1 MSYYAGLNYMYM
13 GAFDRL
19 LEQIDAFIRK
29 YYKNEMIK
37 GLLLFVGILLFS
49 FLLTTSLEY
58 FARFGSTIR
67 TFLFFSFLTLN
78 LFVLVKYIVIPV
90 SRLFSLGKKID
101 RYQASQIIGTFFPTV
116 SDRLLN
122 TLQLNDSLDQ
132 NEGNFE
138 LIRASVAQRSA
149 LLSVVPFSSA
159 VNIRENRKYAKY
171 IVPLL
176 LILVA
181 IAVFLPRLLTQG
193 TDRVMNYGQEFKP
206 VAPFDFLLVTT
217 NLTIEEGQDLNLDLR
232 LSGSQ
237 FPEKIYLVSNQGKV
251 LMSKTGKNSAVATLK
266 KIQTNSSFYFE
277 GNDFKSRSYVINVLK
292 KASIGKLQAKL
303 VFPAYLNR
311 QAEVISNAGD
321 LCVPEGTSVEWS
333 VVTKNTS
340 QVKFSFN
347 GQTELFLTQG
357 FKTKRKVLEAA
368 RVKIELTNSQS
379 LKKDTSSFN
388 VGVTRD
394 AYPSIL
400 VDETMDSLSEGLR
413 FFSGSISDDYGL
425 KTLRFIYTIE
435 NESGK
440 KRQVSMIVSKVFGTE
455 MPFDFAVD
463 FRREDVKIKDKIEYY
478 FLVSD
483 NDGVNGSKSTKSKS
497 FIYMLPSL
505 VELNEKRDEE
515 QEASKESLTEILKK
529 AKEFQK
535 DVNRLK
541 KETLEN
547 KSNDFNKLNQVQQL
561 QAEQKSLQKSLE
573 KLQQQ
578 MEQSSE
584 EKNQLSEIDKELL
597 EKQELIN
604 DLLEQ
609 VMDDELRELLDKLE
623 ELMNKD
629 NKSEVK
635 EKLED
640 IKSSS
645 EDMKKQ
651 LDRSLEM
658 LKKLQVNE
666 KIDDIEKELKA
677 LALEEKE
684 LKSVIEKDKLTNEK
698 ALEKQEELNKKFD
711 ELKDKM
717 AEMEKL
723 NEALAK
729 PMELGNQD
737 ENKQKVTQEL
747 NKSSE
752 ELSKGKSKKAGES
765 QKSAADDM
773 EKMAEQLD
781 QMQKD
786 ANKKEQDEDI
796 NSLRSV
802 LENLMTLSFDEEAV
816 MGNFM
821 HVGDSDP
828 AYRKYGRKQR
838 SIMDDTRVVQ
848 DSLEALAKRQP
859 KIASFI
865 DKELNDIKAN
875 FSLAIED
882 VDEHRRRQLG
892 IHQQAVMT
900 SYNNLALLLNE
911 ALESMQQQMKS
922 ESKGSGSCEKPGGKG
937 KPKPGS
943 GSNPGDMKEMLKKQ
957 LEQMEKGSNP
967 GGKKP
972 DDKEGSGNS
981 GVGGM
986 GNKAI
991 AKMAAEQSAMRQRL
1005 EQIRKEMNKDGKG
1018 SGNKLNPLIDELE
1031 KQEKDLINKNFSGD
1045 FVKRQKDILSRLLE
1059 SEKALLERGFDE
1071 KRESK
1076 SGKNNNFSNQIRF
1089 DEYTK
1094 QKLNQI
1100 ELLRSVDPLFRKYY
1114 KDKANEYFNRVN

>member
-1 MSYYAGLNYMYM
+1 MYM

-58 FARFGSTIR
+58 FARFGSTVR

-78 LFVLVKYIVIPV
+78 LFVLVKYIVIPI

-149 LLSVVPFSSA
+149 VLSVVPFSSA

-237 FPEKIYLVSNQGKV
+237 FPEKVYLVSNQGKV

-266 KIQTNSSFYFE
+266 KIQTNGSFYFE
-277 GNDFKSRSYVINVLK
+277 GNDFKSRSYAINVLK

-347 GQTELFLTQG
+347 GQTELFRTQG
-357 FKTKRKVLEAA
+357 FKTKRKVLDAA

-413 FFSGSISDDYGL
+413 FFSGSVSDDYGL

-684 LKSVIEKDKLTNEK
+684 LKSAIEKDKLTNEK

-717 AEMEKL
+717 VEMEKL

-786 ANKKEQDEDI
+786 ANKKEQEEDI

-802 LENLMTLSFDEEAV
+802 LENLMTLSFDEEGV

-838 SIMDDTRVVQ
+838 SIMVDTRVVQ

-865 DKELNDIKAN
+865 DKELNDIKGN

-972 DDKEGSGNS
+972 GDKEGSGNS

-1005 EQIRKEMNKDGKG
+1005 EQMRKEMNKDGKG

>member
-1 MSYYAGLNYMYM
+1 M

-37 GLLLFVGILLFS
+37 GMLLFTGVFLLS

-58 FARFGSTIR
+58 FGQFGSIIR
-67 TFLFFSFLTLN
+67 TFLFFSFIILN
-78 LFVLVKYIVIPV
+78 IAILVKYIIIPC
-90 SRLFSLGKKID
+90 SKLFSLGKKID
-101 RYQASQIIGTFFPTV
+101 RYQASQIIGRFFPTV

-122 TLQLNDSLDQ
+122 TLQLNDSLNQ
-132 NEGNFE
+132 NEGNYE
-138 LIRASVAQRSA
+138 LIRASVAQRSV
-149 LLSVVPFSSA
+149 LLSVVPFSTA
-159 VNIRENRKYAKY
+159 VNLNENKKYAKY
-171 IVPLL
+171 LIPLL
-176 LILVA
+176 LVLFA
-181 IAVFLPRLLTQG
+181 IAIFIPRLLTQG
-193 TDRVMNYGQEFKP
+193 SNRVINYSKEYKP
-206 VAPFDFLLVTT
+206 VAPFDFLLVTN
-217 NLTIEEGQDLNLDLR
+217 NLTVEEGEDLQLDVR
-232 LSGSQ
+232 LSGTQ
-237 FPEKIYLVSNQGKV
+237 FPEKVYLVSNQGKV

-266 KIQTNSSFYFE
+266 KVQAKGSFYFE
-277 GNDFKSRSYVINVLK
+277 GNDFTSRIYQISVLK
-292 KASIGKLQAKL
+292 KSTLGKFQATL
-303 VFPAYLNR
+303 VFPAYLGR
-311 QAEVISNAGD
+311 QSEIISNAGD
-321 LCVPEGTSVEWS
+321 MSIPEGTSVEWS
-333 VVTKNTS
+333 VLAKNTK

-347 GQTELFLTQG
+347 SSTEVFLTEG
-357 FKTKRKVLEAA
+357 FKVKRRVLDNAH
-368 RVKIELTNSQS
+368 VKIELTNAQS

-388 VGVTRD
+388 IAVVKD
-394 AYPSIL
+394 AHPSIL
-400 VDETMDSLSEGLR
+400 VDESKDSISDGLR
-413 FFSGSISDDYGL
+413 YFNGSVADDYGL
-425 KTLRFIYTIE
+425 NTLRFIYSIE
-435 NESGK
+435 SEWGK
-440 KRQVSMIVSKVFGTE
+440 KRQVSMIVCKVFGTE
-455 MPFDFAVD
+455 MPFNFAVD
-463 FRREDVKIKDKIEYY
+463 FRREDVKINDKIEYY
-478 FLVSD
+478 FLISD
-483 NDGVNGSKSTKSKS
+483 NDGVHGSKTSKSQS
-497 FIYMLPSL
+497 FIYKLPSL
-505 VELNEKRDEE
+505 EQLNEKRTDE
-515 QEASKESLTEILKK
+515 QEAAKESLSEILKK
-529 AKEFQK
+529 AEEFQK

-541 KETLEN
+541 KEMLEN

-597 EKQELIN
+597 EKQEMIN

-609 VMDDELRELLDKLE
+609 LMDDELRELLDKLE
-623 ELMNKD
+623 QLMNKD
-629 NKSEVK
+629 NKNEVK
-635 EKLED
+635 EKLEE
-640 IKSSS
+640 IKTSA

-677 LALEEKE
+677 LSLEQKE
-684 LKSVIEKDKLTNEK
+684 LKTNIEKDKVTKEA
-698 ALEKQEELNKKFD
+698 ALNKQEELNKKF
-711 ELKDKM
+711 EALKEQM
-717 AEMEKL
+717 SEMNKL
-723 NEALAK
+723 NEELSK
-729 PMELGNQD
+729 PMDLGNQEQD
-737 ENKQKVTQEL
+737 KQKVT
-747 NKSSE
+747 E
-752 ELSKGKSKKAGES
+752 EMKKATEEIGKGKPKKAGDS
-765 QKSAADDM
+765 QKSAAEDM
-773 EKMAEQLD
+773 EKMAEKLD
-781 QMQKD
+781 AMQKD
-786 ANKKEQDEDI
+786 ANKKEQEEDI
-796 NSLRSV
+796 NSLRSI
-802 LENLMTLSFDEEAV
+802 LENLMTLSFDEEKV
-816 MGNFM
+816 MYDFS

-828 AYRKYGRKQR
+828 SYRKYGRKQR

-865 DKELNDIKAN
+865 DKELNDIKSN
-875 FSLAIED
+875 FSLVIED
-882 VDEHRRRQLG
+882 VDEHMRRQLG
-892 IHQQAVMT
+892 VHQQAVMT

-972 DDKEGSGNS
+972 GDKEGNGNS

-1005 EQIRKEMNKDGKG
+1005 EQMRKEMNKDGKG

-1031 KQEKDLINKNFSGD
+1031 KQEKDLINKNYSSD
-1045 FVKRQKDILSRLLE
+1045 LIKRQKDIMSRLLE

-1076 SGKNNNFSNQIRF
+1076 AGKSTDIGNKIRF

-1100 ELLRSVDPLFRKYY
+1100 ELLRSVDPLYRKYY